1 MAATRALVALAV
13 LGGVAAGAGVLLW
26 GRAHERDGEPLE
38 WSAAD
43 PAHIAGTALTEDVA
57 KSFFPQLER
66 PTNRMMYDPVATI
79 VLRPDRNQSFD
90 WPEHPAGRVTFR
102 TNNLG
107 FREDRPTQVEKQGP
121 RLLVLGDSH
130 TEGQV
135 NNDENVAHVLE
146 RLLQERPPERTGAE
160 PDGGS
165 DASQAALR
173 AAGVAP
179 RFEVLNAAVG
189 GTGPHE
195 YLGRLRKHLD
205 LRPDLVI
212 VVLYCGN
219 DFSNALMMSDF
230 ATKRERAP
238 RSAEYKQRLDEAGA
252 RWPKLV
258 PQGFNQACQ
267 FREWPGEDELAL
279 AAARDDLLAMARL
292 CDGIGARLLVAC
304 LPSLPDVQPDS
315 DRATVDALLAAL
327 HLDAEA
333 FGASLRLGRRLC
345 GELEGRGV
353 ACLDPA
359 AAMAAAET
367 PLYWRADHHL
377 NVAGHALLA
386 RLLHERI
393 GQGFALAGGA
403 LVPRDGDGAGETPG
417 VRR

>member
-1 MAATRALVALAV
+1 
-13 LGGVAAGAGVLLW
+13 
-26 GRAHERDGEPLE
+26 
-38 WSAAD
+38 
-43 PAHIAGTALTEDVA
+43 
-57 KSFFPQLER
+57 
-66 PTNRMMYDPVATI
+66 

-90 WPEHPAGRVTFR
+90 WPEHPDGRVTFR

-107 FREDRPTQVEKQGP
+107 FREDRPTQVEKSGP
-121 RLLVLGDSH
+121 RVLVLGDSH

-146 RLLQERPPERTGAE
+146 RLLQEQPPERAAPAG
-160 PDGGS
+160 
-165 DASQAALR
+165 AALP
-173 AAGVAP
+173 AAP
-179 RFEVLNAAVG
+179 RFEVLNAGVG

-195 YLGRLRKHLD
+195 YLGGLRKHLD

-212 VVLYCGN
+212 VVLYAGN

-230 ATKRERAP
+230 ATKRPRAA
-238 RSAEYKQRLDEAGA
+238 RTAEYRQRLDEAGA

-267 FREWPGEDELAL
+267 FRQWPGEDELAL
-279 AAARDDLLAMARL
+279 AAARNDLLAMAQL
-292 CDGIGARLLVAC
+292 CDGIGARLLVVA

-315 DRATVDALLAAL
+315 DRATVDGLFETL
-327 HLDAEA
+327 HLDAET
-333 FGASLRLGRRLC
+333 FGISLRLARRLC
-345 GELEGRGV
+345 DELGALGI
-353 ACLDPA
+353 ACLDPT
-359 AAMAAAET
+359 AAMAAADT

-393 GQGFALAGGA
+393 RAGFALEGGA
-403 LVPRDGDGAGETPG
+403 LVPRDAGAGAAG

>member
-43 PAHIAGTALTEDVA
+43 PAHIAGPALTEDVA

-107 FREDRPTQVEKQGP
+107 FREDRATQLAKSGP

-135 NNDENVAHVLE
+135 NNDENLAHGLE
-146 RLLQERPPERTGAE
+146 RLLQAQPPECADGDSGAQ
-160 PDGGS
+160 D
-165 DASQAALR
+165 
-173 AAGVAP
+173 AP

-195 YLGRLRKHLD
+195 YLGQLRKHLD
-205 LRPDLVI
+205 LRPDVVI
-212 VVLYCGN
+212 VVLYAGN

-230 ATKRERAP
+230 ATK
-238 RSAEYKQRLDEAGA
+238 
-252 RWPKLV
+252 
-258 PQGFNQACQ
+258 
-267 FREWPGEDELAL
+267 
-279 AAARDDLLAMARL
+279 
-292 CDGIGARLLVAC
+292 
-304 LPSLPDVQPDS
+304 
-315 DRATVDALLAAL
+315 
-327 HLDAEA
+327 
-333 FGASLRLGRRLC
+333 
-345 GELEGRGV
+345 
-353 ACLDPA
+353 
-359 AAMAAAET
+359 
-367 PLYWRADHHL
+367 
-377 NVAGHALLA
+377 
-386 RLLHERI
+386 
-393 GQGFALAGGA
+393 
-403 LVPRDGDGAGETPG
+403 
-417 VRR
+417 